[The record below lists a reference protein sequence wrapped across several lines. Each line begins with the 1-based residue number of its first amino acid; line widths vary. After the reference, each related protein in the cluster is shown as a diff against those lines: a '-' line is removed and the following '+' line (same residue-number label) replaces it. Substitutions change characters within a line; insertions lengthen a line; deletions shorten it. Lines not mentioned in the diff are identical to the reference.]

1 MTLLRGIQLTG
12 AICAAISLML
22 TLYFVAVACNK
33 THKTNTNYSATPLLE
48 TKQQLQAASQSI
60 FTFDQNHKNY
70 LSGAKLRALSL
81 SLAFYNYQGAKKLI
95 EELNAQIKLYQTR
108 TAQF

>member
-12 AICAAISLML
+12 VICAAISLVL
-22 TLYFVAVACNK
+22 TLYFVAVVYNK
-33 THKTNTNYSATPLLE
+33 TPKTDANHTSYNIME
-48 TKQQLQAASQSI
+48 TKQQLQAASKTI

-81 SLAFYNYQGAKKLI
+81 SLAFYNYQGAKKII
-95 EELNAQIKLYQTR
+95 EELNSQIKFYHTR